1 MAMVSE
7 AISTKA
13 NAEDVYDKTEVYNKQ
28 ESEEMFQASGD
39 YVPVED
45 YNALAQ
51 KVAALENYVN
61 IFIKDREEKMDE
73 IINNMDADNKEVVI
87 ETPMESIVVP
97 ETTVAYTITAPLAD
111 NSTVELTSPKYM
123 TLFNTSEE
131 PVSTSIGHTFV
142 EGESTSATTDFIY
155 EYKLENGTVLN
166 LSNVEEDVY
175 VDIYVPIKNLEVVKF
190 DLTKQFAEQGY
201 DIYDKNTI
209 VNNPNWN

>member
-1 MAMVSE
+1 MVTIWDNATMAMVSE

-73 IINNMDADNKEVVI
+73 IINNMDADNK
-87 ETPMESIVVP
+87 T
-97 ETTVAYTITAPLAD
+97 
-111 NSTVELTSPKYM
+111 
-123 TLFNTSEE
+123 
-131 PVSTSIGHTFV
+131 
-142 EGESTSATTDFIY
+142 
-155 EYKLENGTVLN
+155 
-166 LSNVEEDVY
+166 
-175 VDIYVPIKNLEVVKF
+175 KF
-190 DLTKQFAEQGY
+190 
-201 DIYDKNTI
+201 
-209 VNNPNWN
+209 